1 MLAVRR
7 RDFITLL
14 GGAAAAYSTPAH
26 SQNSP
31 KHLIGNLASA
41 SQASSA
47 RQYQAFINGL
57 RDLGYVESRDYEIVS
72 RFADGVMERLPP
84 LAEEIVRLKPDVI
97 FSNPTPAVV
106 AARALTTSIPIVSF
120 MLADEMR
127 LGLVASHAHPGGNVT
142 GLLMRVDGMV
152 GKQIELAIQTCVG
165 ATKIGILF
173 NPSSAD
179 ATNQRREAEAASALL
194 GVQSV
199 YEQVRS
205 PDEIDTAL
213 RQLGNER
220 VQVVAVL
227 YDALFFQE
235 RRRIA
240 NLAATLRLP
249 VVYAARDHV
258 VDGGLISYGISLR
271 ANARRT
277 AVYID
282 KIFKGAKP
290 AELPVEFPTRLELVI
305 NLQTA
310 KALGLDLPAS
320 VLARADEVI
329 E

>member
-1 MLAVRR
+1 
-7 RDFITLL
+7 
-14 GGAAAAYSTPAH
+14 
-26 SQNSP
+26 
-31 KHLIGNLASA
+31 
-41 SQASSA
+41 
-47 RQYQAFINGL
+47 
-57 RDLGYVESRDYEIVS
+57 
-72 RFADGVMERLPP
+72 
-84 LAEEIVRLKPDVI
+84 
-97 FSNPTPAVV
+97 
-106 AARALTTSIPIVSF
+106 
-120 MLADEMR
+120 MR

-173 NPSSAD
+173 NSSSAD

-199 YEQVRS
+199 YEQVSS

-227 YDALFFQE
+227 YDALFVQE

-271 ANARRT
+271 ASARRA

-310 KALGLDLPAS
+310 KTLGIEVPPTL
-320 VLARADEVI
+320 LARADEVI

>member
-1 MLAVRR
+1 MIRR
-7 RDFITLL
+7 REFITVL
-14 GGAAAAYSTPAH
+14 GGAAAAFSPPAH

-47 RQYQAFINGL
+47 PQYQAFINGL
-57 RDLGYVESRDYEIVS
+57 RDLGYVEGRDYEIVS
-72 RFADGVMERLPP
+72 RFANGVMERLPP

-194 GVQSV
+194 GVLSV
-199 YEQVRS
+199 YEQVGS

-249 VVYAARDHV
+249 VLYAARDHV

-271 ANARRT
+271 ANARRA

-310 KALGLDLPAS
+310 KTLGIEVPPSL
-320 VLARADEVI
+320 LARADEVI

>member
-1 MLAVRR
+1 VRR
-7 RDFITLL
+7 REFITLL
-14 GGAAAAYSTPAH
+14 GSAAAAFSTPAH

-47 RQYQAFINGL
+47 PQYQAFINGL
-57 RDLGYVESRDYEIVS
+57 RDLGYVEGRDHEIVS
-72 RFADGVMERLPP
+72 RFANGVMERLPS

-271 ANARRT
+271 ANARRA

-305 NLQTA
+305 NTSGAGFQGPT
-310 KALGLDLPAS
+310 GPN
-320 VLARADEVI
+320 
-329 E
+329 

>member
-1 MLAVRR
+1 VKRR
-7 RDFITLL
+7 EFITLL
-14 GGAAAAYSTPAH
+14 GSAAAAFSTPAH

-57 RDLGYVESRDYEIVS
+57 RDLGYVEGRDYEIVS

-142 GLLMRVDGMV
+142 GLLMRVDDMV

-173 NPSSAD
+173 NPGSAD

-271 ANARRT
+271 ANARRA

-310 KALGLDLPAS
+310 MTLGIEVPPSL
-320 VLARADEVI
+320 LARADEVI